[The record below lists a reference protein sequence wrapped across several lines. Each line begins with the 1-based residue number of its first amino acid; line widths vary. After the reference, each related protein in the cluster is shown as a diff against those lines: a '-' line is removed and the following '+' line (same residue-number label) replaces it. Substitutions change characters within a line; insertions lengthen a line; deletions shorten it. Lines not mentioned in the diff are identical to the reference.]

1 MAVLSILGRHLWPKG
16 EWTLRARVV
25 VALVLLVLA
34 KVANVYVPLLY
45 KQAVDALGTAQAQA
59 MAVPVVLILA
69 YGAARVLA
77 QAFGEVRDAVFAPVA
92 QRAIRNLALE
102 VFGHLHALS
111 LRFHLERQTGGLSRV
126 IERGTQGMEFLIRFT
141 TFNILPTLLEIVL
154 VGAIL
159 WRLYDWRFTVV
170 TLGVIAAYIV
180 FTVTLSEWR
189 IKFVRRM
196 NDADTEANAKAIDSL
211 LNYETV
217 KYFGNEAH
225 EARRYDV
232 GRRRYELAAI
242 RSSRTLSL
250 LNIGQGGIIAVGLAL
265 IMVMAGQGVVDHTMT
280 VGDFVAVNA
289 FLLQLYAPLNMLG
302 FAYREIRSALVSM
315 EQMFGL
321 LDVSEEVADR
331 PGAPALQVSGG
342 EIVFDH
348 VDFHYDKARPI
359 LHDVSFRVA
368 PGDTVAIVG
377 SSGAGKSTVSRIL
390 FRFYDVAAGHVRID
404 GQDIRDVSQASL
416 RAAIGVVPQDT
427 VLFNDTIYY
436 NIAYG
441 RPDASREEV
450 EQAARLARIHDFIT
464 GLPAGYESTVGERGL
479 KLSGGEKQR
488 VAIART
494 ILKNPR
500 ILLFD
505 EATSALDT
513 RTEQEI
519 QRSLEE
525 VSRGRTTVVIAHRL
539 STIIHADEIVVL
551 DRGRVAERGRHAEL
565 LARKR
570 PLRRHVASPAGGR
583 RRGCGQGR
591 DQGRGASVLPRGR
604 PPPCRRVAAA
614 RPVPGE
620 LCCRSSP
627 LARRSACK
635 WVWRCRWCRWPWSAK
650 ARTSS
655 PSVSC
660 RPPGRSA
667 CWPSARAS
675 RTWPRASVPR
685 PASSLPSAWGR

>member
-1 MAVLSILGRHLWPKG
+1 MSPPASQRPTTIDLRRSMTVLAILGRHLWPKG
-16 EWTLRARVV
+16 EWGLRSRVAIAV
-25 VALVLLVLA
+25 GLLFAA
-34 KVANVYVPLLY
+34 KVCNVFVPLLY
-45 KQAVDALGTAQAQA
+45 KRGIDALSAPQTQIVV
-59 MAVPVVLILA
+59 VPIALILA

-77 QAFGEVRDAVFAPVA
+77 QALGEVRDAIFAPVA

-111 LRFHLERQTGGLSRV
+111 LRYHLERQTGGLSRV
-126 IERGTQGMEFLIRFT
+126 IERGTQGMDFLIRFT
-141 TFNILPTLLEIVL
+141 TFNILPTLVEIAM

-159 WRLYDWRFTVV
+159 WHLYDWRFSAV
-170 TLGVIAAYIV
+170 TLGVIAGYIV

-189 IKFVRRM
+189 IAFVRRM

-225 EARRYDV
+225 EVRRYDV
-232 GRRRYELAAI
+232 GRRRYETAAI
-242 RSSRTLSL
+242 RSARTLSL
-250 LNIGQGGIIAVGLAL
+250 LNIGQGSIIAVGLAV
-265 IMVMAGQGVVDHTMT
+265 IMIMAGSGVARHTMT

-302 FAYREIRSALVSM
+302 FAYREIRAALVSM

-321 LDVSEEVADR
+321 LGVPTEVSDK
-331 PGAPALQVSGG
+331 PGAPALRVGGG

-368 PGDTVAIVG
+368 PGNTVAIVG

-390 FRFYDVAAGHVRID
+390 FRFYDVAGGSVRID
-404 GQDIRDVSQASL
+404 GQDIREVSQASL

-427 VLFNDTIYY
+427 VLFNDTIFY
-436 NIAYG
+436 NICYG
-441 RPDASREEV
+441 RPDCTREEV
-450 EQAARLARIHDFIT
+450 EEAARLARIHDFIVA
-464 GLPAGYESTVGERGL
+464 LPQGYESQVGERGL

-539 STIIHADEIVVL
+539 STIINSDEIVVL
-551 DRGRVAERGRHAEL
+551 DRGRVAERGRHGEL
-565 LARKR
+565 LARDG
-570 PLRRHVASPAGGR
+570 LYADMWRR
-583 RRGCGQGR
+583 Q
-591 DQGRGASVLPRGR
+591 QE
-604 PPPCRRVAAA
+604 AAA
-614 RPVPGE
+614 AAE
-620 LCCRSSP
+620 
-627 LARRSACK
+627 
-635 WVWRCRWCRWPWSAK
+635 AK
-650 ARTSS
+650 VETAEP
-655 PSVSC
+655 PSF
-660 RPPGRSA
+660 
-667 CWPSARAS
+667 RAEGHL
-675 RTWPRASVPR
+675 RVVE
-685 PASSLPSAWGR
+685 

>member
-1 MAVLSILGRHLWPKG
+1 MSPPANDRVPTLSLARTWAVLRVLGRHLWPKG
-16 EWTLRARVV
+16 ETGLRCRVI
-25 VALVLLVLA
+25 VALALLILA
-34 KVANVYVPLLY
+34 KVVSVYVPLLY
-45 KQAVDALGTAQAQA
+45 KHAVDALGRPALQVV
-59 MAVPVVLILA
+59 AVPIALVLA
-69 YGAARVLA
+69 YGVARVAA
-77 QAFGEVRDAVFAPVA
+77 QALGEIRDALFAPVS

-102 VFGHLHALS
+102 VFAHLHALS

-126 IERGTQGMEFLIRFT
+126 IERGTAGMEFLIRFT
-141 TFNILPTLLEIVL
+141 TFNILPTLFELGL
-154 VGAIL
+154 VGVIL
-159 WRLYDWRFTVV
+159 WRLYDWRFSLV
-170 TLGVIAAYIV
+170 TLLAVGAFVL
-180 FTVTLSEWR
+180 FSVTLSEWR

-196 NDADTEANAKAIDSL
+196 NEADTQANAKAIDSL

-225 EARRYDV
+225 ETERFDV
-232 GRRRYELAAI
+232 GRRRYEKAAI

-250 LNIGQGGIIAVGLAL
+250 LNIGQGAITSAGLVAV
-265 IMVMAGQGVVDHTMT
+265 MVMAGYGVAGGAMT

-289 FLLQLYAPLNMLG
+289 FLIQLYTPLGMLG
-302 FAYREIRSALVSM
+302 FAYREIRNALVNL

-321 LDVSEEVADR
+321 LDVDAEIADK
-331 PGAPALQVSGG
+331 PGAPPLEVKGG

-348 VDFHYDKARPI
+348 VDFHYEKARPI

-390 FRFYDVAAGHVRID
+390 FRFYDVASGSVRID
-404 GQDIRDVSQASL
+404 GQDIRDVTQASL

-441 RPDASREEV
+441 RPGASREEV
-450 EQAARLARIHDFIT
+450 EQAARLARIHDFIM
-464 GLPAGYESTVGERGL
+464 GLPQGYQAPVGERGL

-494 ILKNPR
+494 ILKNPH

-525 VSRGRTTVVIAHRL
+525 VSRGRTTLVIAHRL
-539 STIIHADEIVVL
+539 STIVNADEIVVL
-551 DRGRVAERGRHAEL
+551 DRGRIVERGRHGEL
-565 LARKR
+565 LARNG
-570 PLRRHVASPAGGR
+570 LYADMWRRQQEAERQVEREAERA
-583 RRGCGQGR
+583 
-591 DQGRGASVLPRGR
+591 VEE
-604 PPPCRRVAAA
+604 PPSFRVEGHLRVA
-614 RPVPGE
+614 E
-620 LCCRSSP
+620 
-627 LARRSACK
+627 
-635 WVWRCRWCRWPWSAK
+635 
-650 ARTSS
+650 
-655 PSVSC
+655 
-660 RPPGRSA
+660 
-667 CWPSARAS
+667 
-675 RTWPRASVPR
+675 
-685 PASSLPSAWGR
+685 

>member
-1 MAVLSILGRHLWPKG
+1 MSPPQSDRPPSIGLRRSAAVLAILGRHLWPKD
-16 EWTLRARVV
+16 EWGLRSRVLI
-25 VALVLLVLA
+25 ALVLLVLA
-34 KVANVYVPLLY
+34 KVANVYVPILY
-45 KQAVDALGTAQAQA
+45 KHAVDALGDGKAAA
-59 MAVPVVLILA
+59 VAVPVALIVA
-69 YGAARVLA
+69 YGLARVLA
-77 QAFGEVRDAVFAPVA
+77 QALGETRDAIFAPVS

-102 VFGHLHALS
+102 VFDHLHALS

-141 TFNILPTLLEIVL
+141 TFNILPTLFEITL

-159 WRLYDWRFTVV
+159 WRLYDWRYTAVV
-170 TLGVIAAYIV
+170 LGVIAAYIAFSV
-180 FTVTLSEWR
+180 ILSEWR

-217 KYFGNEAH
+217 KYFGNEGH

-232 GRRRYELAAI
+232 GRRRYETAAI

-250 LNIGQGGIIAVGLAL
+250 LNIGQGLIISSGLAAVML
-265 IMVMAGQGVVDHTMT
+265 MAGSGVVQGTMT
-280 VGDFVAVNA
+280 LGDFVAVNA
-289 FLLQLYAPLNMLG
+289 FLLQLYVPLNMLG
-302 FAYREIRSALVSM
+302 FAYREIRNAIVGM
-315 EQMFGL
+315 ERMFGL
-321 LDVSEEVADR
+321 LEVPAEIADK
-331 PGAPALQVSGG
+331 PGAKALVVSGG

-348 VDFHYDKARPI
+348 VDFHYEKARPI

-390 FRFYDVAAGHVRID
+390 YRFYDVAAGSVRID
-404 GQDIRDVSQASL
+404 GQEIRDVTQASL

-427 VLFNDTIYY
+427 VLFNDTIFY
-436 NIAYG
+436 NICYG
-441 RPDASREEV
+441 RPNCTREDV
-450 EQAARLARIHDFIT
+450 EQAAKLARIHDFIMA
-464 GLPAGYESTVGERGL
+464 LPQGYDSMVGERGL

-494 ILKNPR
+494 ILKNPH

-539 STIIHADEIVVL
+539 STIINADEIVVL

-565 LARKR
+565 LARNG
-570 PLRRHVASPAGGR
+570 LYADMWRRQQEAAAEAERKVEPEESPSFRAEGH
-583 RRGCGQGR
+583 
-591 DQGRGASVLPRGR
+591 L
-604 PPPCRRVAAA
+604 RVA
-614 RPVPGE
+614 E
-620 LCCRSSP
+620 
-627 LARRSACK
+627 
-635 WVWRCRWCRWPWSAK
+635 
-650 ARTSS
+650 
-655 PSVSC
+655 
-660 RPPGRSA
+660 
-667 CWPSARAS
+667 
-675 RTWPRASVPR
+675 
-685 PASSLPSAWGR
+685 

>member
-1 MAVLSILGRHLWPKG
+1 MSPPVNDRPPSISLDRSWAALSILGRHLWPKG
-16 EWTLRARVV
+16 ETTLRVRVV
-25 VALVLLVLA
+25 AGLVLLVLA
-34 KVANVYVPLLY
+34 KLTNVYVPILY
-45 KQAVDALGTAQAQA
+45 KHAVDALGDKAAQAVV
-59 MAVPVVLILA
+59 VPVALIAA
-69 YGAARVLA
+69 YGFARVLA
-77 QAFGEVRDAVFAPVA
+77 QAFGEVRDAVFAPVS

-102 VFGHLHALS
+102 VFDHLHRLS

-141 TFNILPTLLEIVL
+141 TFNILPTLFEIAL

-159 WRLYDWRFTVV
+159 WNLYDWRFTAV
-170 TLGVIAAYIV
+170 TLGVVAAYIV
-180 FTVTLSEWR
+180 FSVTLSEWR

-196 NDADTEANAKAIDSL
+196 NDADTDANAKAIDSL

-217 KYFGNEAH
+217 KYFGNEPH

-232 GRRRYELAAI
+232 GRRRYEIAAI

-250 LNIGQGGIIAVGLAL
+250 LNIGQGAIISVGL
-265 IMVMAGQGVVDHTMT
+265 ISVMVMAGAGVAQGHMT
-280 VGDFVAVNA
+280 LGDFVAVNT
-289 FLLQLYAPLNMLG
+289 FLIQLYMPLNMLG
-302 FAYREIRSALVSM
+302 FAYREIRNALVSM
-315 EQMFGL
+315 EKMFGL
-321 LDVSEEVADR
+321 LGIPAEIADK

-348 VDFHYDKARPI
+348 VDFHYEPARPI

-368 PGDTVAIVG
+368 PGNTVAIVG

-390 FRFYDVAAGHVRID
+390 FRFYDVAGGSVRID
-404 GQDIRDVSQASL
+404 GQDIREVTQQSL

-436 NIAYG
+436 NICYG
-441 RPDASREEV
+441 RPDCTRAEV
-450 EQAARLARIHDFIT
+450 EQAARLARIHDFIMA
-464 GLPAGYESTVGERGL
+464 LPLGYETTVGERGL

-539 STIIHADEIVVL
+539 STIVNADEIVVL

-565 LARKR
+565 LAKDGLYADMWRR
-570 PLRRHVASPAGGR
+570 QQEAAAEAERHVE
-583 RRGCGQGR
+583 
-591 DQGRGASVLPRGR
+591 
-604 PPPCRRVAAA
+604 PPDPPSFRAEGHLRVA
-614 RPVPGE
+614 E
-620 LCCRSSP
+620 
-627 LARRSACK
+627 
-635 WVWRCRWCRWPWSAK
+635 
-650 ARTSS
+650 
-655 PSVSC
+655 
-660 RPPGRSA
+660 
-667 CWPSARAS
+667 
-675 RTWPRASVPR
+675 
-685 PASSLPSAWGR
+685 

>member
-1 MAVLSILGRHLWPKG
+1 MSPPDNDRIPKIGATRSWAVVGILGRHLWPKG
-16 EWTLRARVV
+16 EVGLRSRVV
-25 VALVLLVLA
+25 VAMVLLVLA
-34 KVANVYVPLLY
+34 KVVNVYVPILY
-45 KQAVDALGTAQAQA
+45 KYAVDALGEPAAQAV
-59 MAVPVVLILA
+59 AVPIALIVA

-77 QAFGEVRDAVFAPVA
+77 QGLGEIRDAVFAPVS

-102 VFGHLHALS
+102 VFGHLHALA
-111 LRFHLERQTGGLSRV
+111 LRYHLERQTGGLSRV

-141 TFNILPTLLEIVL
+141 TFNILPTLFEIVL
-154 VGAIL
+154 VGGIL
-159 WRLYDWRFTVV
+159 WSLYDWRFSAV

-180 FTVTLSEWR
+180 FSVVLSEWR

-232 GRRRYELAAI
+232 GRRRYEIAAI

-250 LNIGQGGIIAVGLAL
+250 LNIGQGAIISVGLVA
-265 IMVMAGQGVVDHTMT
+265 VMAMAGYGVIHKTMSL
-280 VGDFVAVNA
+280 GDFVAVNA
-289 FLLQLYAPLNMLG
+289 FLIQLYMPLNMLG
-302 FAYREIRSALVSM
+302 FAYREIRNSIVNM
-315 EQMFGL
+315 EKMFSL
-321 LDVSEEVADR
+321 LNVETEIADK
-331 PGAPALQVSGG
+331 PGAPALVVSGG

-348 VDFHYDKARPI
+348 VDFHYEMARPI
-359 LHDVSFRVA
+359 LHDVSFRVQ
-368 PGDTVAIVG
+368 PGHTVAIVG

-390 FRFYDVAAGHVRID
+390 FRFYDVASGHVRID
-404 GQDIRDVSQASL
+404 GQDIRDVTQSSL

-441 RPDASREEV
+441 RPGASREEV
-450 EQAARLARIHDFIT
+450 EQAARLARIHDFIMA
-464 GLPAGYESTVGERGL
+464 LPLGYEATVGERGL

-539 STIIHADEIVVL
+539 STIINADEIVVL
-551 DRGRVAERGRHAEL
+551 DRGRIAERGRHGEL
-565 LARKR
+565 LARDGLYADMWR
-570 PLRRHVASPAGGR
+570 RQQEAAREAERHVVE
-583 RRGCGQGR
+583 QEE
-591 DQGRGASVLPRGR
+591 
-604 PPPCRRVAAA
+604 PPSFRAEGHLRVA
-614 RPVPGE
+614 E
-620 LCCRSSP
+620 
-627 LARRSACK
+627 
-635 WVWRCRWCRWPWSAK
+635 
-650 ARTSS
+650 
-655 PSVSC
+655 
-660 RPPGRSA
+660 
-667 CWPSARAS
+667 
-675 RTWPRASVPR
+675 
-685 PASSLPSAWGR
+685 

>member
-1 MAVLSILGRHLWPKG
+1 LRTRVL
-16 EWTLRARVV
+16 
-25 VALVLLVLA
+25 VALALLVLA
-34 KVANVYVPLLY
+34 KVANVYVPILY
-45 KQAVDALGTAQAQA
+45 KHAVDALGAPQGQVA
-59 MAVPVVLILA
+59 AVPVALILA
-69 YGAARVLA
+69 YGVARVLA
-77 QAFGEVRDAVFAPVA
+77 QAFGEIRDAIFAPVG
-92 QRAIRNLALE
+92 QRAIRNLALQ
-102 VFGHLHALS
+102 VFGHLHGLS
-111 LRFHLERQTGGLSRV
+111 LRYHLERQTGGLSRV

-141 TFNILPTLLEIVL
+141 TFNILPTLLEIAM

-159 WRLYDWRFTVV
+159 WRLYDWRFTAV
-170 TLGVIAAYIV
+170 TLGVIAGYIV
-180 FTVTLSEWR
+180 FTVMLSEWR
-189 IKFVRRM
+189 IQFVRRM

-217 KYFGNEAH
+217 KYFGNELH

-232 GRRRYELAAI
+232 GRRRYETAAI

-250 LNIGQGGIIAVGLAL
+250 LNIGQGVIIAIGLAAV
-265 IMVMAGQGVVDHTMT
+265 MVMAGNGVVEHTMT

-302 FAYREIRSALVSM
+302 FAYREIRGALVNM
-315 EQMFGL
+315 EKMFGL
-321 LDVSEEVADR
+321 LDVPPEIADK
-331 PGAPALQVSGG
+331 PDAPALEVAGG

-348 VDFHYDKARPI
+348 VDFHYEKARPI

-390 FRFYDVAAGHVRID
+390 FRFYDVAAGQVLID
-404 GQDIRDVSQASL
+404 GQDIRDVGQASL

-441 RPDASREEV
+441 RPNATREEV
-450 EQAARLARIHDFIT
+450 EQAAKLARIHDFIMA
-464 GLPAGYESTVGERGL
+464 LPQKYESTVGERGL

-525 VSRGRTTVVIAHRL
+525 VSRGRTTLVIAHRL

-551 DRGRVAERGRHAEL
+551 DRGRVVERGRHGEL
-565 LARKR
+565 LARDGLYADMWRRQQEAAAEAERKVEAETDER
-570 PLRRHVASPAGGR
+570 PSFRAEGHL
-583 RRGCGQGR
+583 
-591 DQGRGASVLPRGR
+591 
-604 PPPCRRVAAA
+604 RVA
-614 RPVPGE
+614 E
-620 LCCRSSP
+620 
-627 LARRSACK
+627 
-635 WVWRCRWCRWPWSAK
+635 
-650 ARTSS
+650 
-655 PSVSC
+655 
-660 RPPGRSA
+660 
-667 CWPSARAS
+667 
-675 RTWPRASVPR
+675 
-685 PASSLPSAWGR
+685 

>member
-1 MAVLSILGRHLWPKG
+1 MSPPATARVPKLSLARTWAVLGTLGRHLWPKG
-16 EWTLRARVV
+16 ETGLRCRVV

-34 KVANVYVPLLY
+34 KVVNVYVPILY
-45 KQAVDALGTAQAQA
+45 KHAVDALGGTAAQAV
-59 MAVPVVLILA
+59 AVPVALIVA
-69 YGAARVLA
+69 YGVARVLA
-77 QAFGEVRDAVFAPVA
+77 QAVGEIRDAIFSPVS

-126 IERGTQGMEFLIRFT
+126 IERGTTGIEFLIRFT
-141 TFNILPTLLEIVL
+141 TFNILPTLLEITL

-159 WRLYDWRFTVV
+159 WSLYDWRFSAV
-170 TLGVIAAYIV
+170 TLFAIAGYV
-180 FTVTLSEWR
+180 LFSVTLSEWR

-196 NDADTEANAKAIDSL
+196 NEADTEANAKAIDSL

-217 KYFGNEAH
+217 KYFGN
-225 EARRYDV
+225 DNV
-232 GRRRYELAAI
+232 
-242 RSSRTLSL
+242 
-250 LNIGQGGIIAVGLAL
+250 GQGAL
-265 IMVMAGQGVVDHTMT
+265 ISAGLVAVMIMAGYGVADGTMT
-280 VGDFVAVNA
+280 LGDFVAVNA
-289 FLLQLYAPLNMLG
+289 FLIQLYQPLNMLG
-302 FAYREIRSALVSM
+302 FAYREIRNALVNM

-321 LDVSEEVADR
+321 LEVPAEIADK
-331 PGAPALQVSGG
+331 PGAPALAVSGG

-348 VDFHYDKARPI
+348 VDFHYEKARPI

-377 SSGAGKSTVSRIL
+377 SSGAGKSTISRIL
-390 FRFYDVAAGHVRID
+390 FRFYDVASGSVRID

-441 RPDASREEV
+441 RPGAGREEV

-464 GLPAGYESTVGERGL
+464 ALPDGYQATVGERGL

-494 ILKNPR
+494 ILKNPH

-525 VSRGRTTVVIAHRL
+525 VSRGRTTLVIAHRL
-539 STIIHADEIVVL
+539 STIVNADEIVVL
-551 DRGRVAERGRHAEL
+551 DHGRIVERGRHADL
-565 LARKR
+565 LERNGLYADMWRR
-570 PLRRHVASPAGGR
+570 QQEAAEAERHVER
-583 RRGCGQGR
+583 E
-591 DQGRGASVLPRGR
+591 VEE
-604 PPPCRRVAAA
+604 PPSLRAEGHLRVA
-614 RPVPGE
+614 E
-620 LCCRSSP
+620 
-627 LARRSACK
+627 
-635 WVWRCRWCRWPWSAK
+635 
-650 ARTSS
+650 
-655 PSVSC
+655 
-660 RPPGRSA
+660 
-667 CWPSARAS
+667 
-675 RTWPRASVPR
+675 
-685 PASSLPSAWGR
+685 